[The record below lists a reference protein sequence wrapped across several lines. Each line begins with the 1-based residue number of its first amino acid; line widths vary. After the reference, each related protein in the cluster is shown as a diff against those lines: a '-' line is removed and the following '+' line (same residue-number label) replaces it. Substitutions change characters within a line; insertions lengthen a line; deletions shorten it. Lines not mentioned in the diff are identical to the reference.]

1 LAVSKSVFIYRIK
14 GVSSPVNLKIGDE
27 AMIAWKGWLISKVG
41 MPNKPG
47 RYGIKVYLVS
57 VSTSEYLCNMEV
69 QTGKS

>member
-1 LAVSKSVFIYRIK
+1 
-14 GVSSPVNLKIGDE
+14 
-27 AMIAWKGWLISKVG
+27 MIAWKGWLISKVG

-69 QTGKS
+69 QTGKSWPAKI